1 MTRFLIILKLFVRG
15 IGAIGRTCDA
25 TISSMRSRLSCS
37 NANYGFTPFGH
48 LFERVP
54 VLHPEPSPSLG
65 QRRAPDDKPE
75 EPGLS
80 LNGVG

>member
-15 IGAIGRTCDA
+15 IGAIGRTCYT
-25 TISSMRSRLSCS
+25 TIIICSRQSRS
-37 NANYGFTPFGH
+37 NANHGFSPFGH

-54 VLHPEPSPSLG
+54 MLNPEPSPSLG

-75 EPGLS
+75 EPGL
-80 LNGVG
+80 LLIGVG